1 MKDFRIPAG
10 NLKKAFLRRQ
20 TTRSDNEDLGT
31 SIELFEIGLHD
42 GQEADLWVDPISIHR
57 RPRDE
62 CTVCNSE
69 CGEIVIVR

>member
-42 GQEADLWVDPISIHR
+42 GQEADL
-57 RPRDE
+57 
-62 CTVCNSE
+62 
-69 CGEIVIVR
+69 